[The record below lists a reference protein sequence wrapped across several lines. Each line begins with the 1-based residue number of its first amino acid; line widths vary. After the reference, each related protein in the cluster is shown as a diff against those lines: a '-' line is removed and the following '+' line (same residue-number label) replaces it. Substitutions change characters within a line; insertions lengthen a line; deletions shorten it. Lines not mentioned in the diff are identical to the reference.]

1 MNTKIRRCDLMLFGL
16 LGTSAEVKQL
26 VIQIN
31 TYITSER
38 AKMHQYSTRKGMIG
52 SDLLVPLN
60 WPYGG
65 FRLPEWGLFKH
76 AHLTKSPTVLQG
88 RERLHYKGY
97 IYHTDLSLLSTLGLL
112 LWLCATPDQL
122 HWECSLRWSG
132 GPHQYG
138 HFLSEGTRGW
148 SACTVLNTP
157 SWSTAF
163 WAPGRWSGGVRLATD
178 IMNQIKG
185 HRTEI

>member
-1 MNTKIRRCDLMLFGL
+1 M
-16 LGTSAEVKQL
+16 
-26 VIQIN
+26 
-31 TYITSER
+31 
-38 AKMHQYSTRKGMIG
+38 
-52 SDLLVPLN
+52 
-60 WPYGG
+60 WPYAFWTIRDFCRGQTISDTDKYIYYIRESENASILNQKG
-65 FRLPEWGLFKH
+65 NDWLWSAGPFELALWWLQ
-76 AHLTKSPTVLQG
+76 AAWMTKSPTVLQG

-112 LWLCATPDQL
+112 LWLCETPDQL

-163 WAPGRWSGGVRLATD
+163 WAPGRWSGGVCLTTD